1 MHLLTPPDFSIEAP
15 PSVRPAKHYCDVT
28 GLEAP
33 YRDPK
38 SQLRYHNAEIYS
50 LVRTFGPSA
59 HQAYLSVRGSAAVL
73 M

>member
-1 MHLLTPPDFSIEAP
+1 M
-15 PSVRPAKHYCDVT
+15 T